1 MKKKNYAMGSFVER
15 SIAIYCCSINKFK
28 DLSIGYLTDRFW
40 ELRLERRDRSVR
52 IRPSERADPED
63 GGDCG
68 DGEEDGEDEMVG
80 RMLLKNSYKLSD
92 EGAVARW
99 PDGG

>member
-1 MKKKNYAMGSFVER
+1 LVE
-15 SIAIYCCSINKFK
+15 
-28 DLSIGYLTDRFW
+28 
-40 ELRLERRDRSVR
+40 
-52 IRPSERADPED
+52 
-63 GGDCG
+63 
-68 DGEEDGEDEMVG
+68 

>member
-1 MKKKNYAMGSFVER
+1 MGGGVGGGGGVCGVLLCGQWATE
-15 SIAIYCCSINKFK
+15 CG
-28 DLSIGYLTDRFW
+28 D
-40 ELRLERRDRSVR
+40 
-52 IRPSERADPED
+52 SE
-63 GGDCG
+63 DCG
-68 DGEEDGEDEMVG
+68 DGEEDGEDELVE